1 MVAVAGRA
9 PDNQVNI
16 VVVAPQNRANRTSI
30 ANAVTL
36 PP

>member
-16 VVVAPQNRANRTSI
+16 VVVAPQNKYRERRHLA
-30 ANAVTL
+30 AH
-36 PP
+36 